1 MNNLIENEFNE
12 NLNNYFNIIKNNN
25 DNSLVSIEM
34 INVNINNN
42 YCNENVTNYGKNKR
56 EI

>member
-12 NLNNYFNIIKNNN
+12 NLNNYFNIIKN

-34 INVNINNN
+34 VTVNNN
-42 YCNENVTNYGKNKR
+42 LFPF
-56 EI
+56 

>member
-34 INVNINNN
+34 INVNNNNN
-42 YCNENVTNYGKNKR
+42 YCNENVTNYGN
-56 EI
+56 